1 MSTLKNMR
9 AEKAQKSEE
18 LAKIFDSVKDM
29 SELSSDQKEEI
40 KKRNDELAELGSKI
54 NELTNLEGVKDA
66 NKEELKNSQKV
77 SGMPV
82 YGEPEIE
89 APQTLGAE
97 FLQSDAYKSFVDG
110 GIKNIPFQS
119 DKAPFE
125 QKNTVTTSVW
135 TRDTIY
141 QLVAPPAEPDPNPVL
156 NLIDTINTDQTTY
169 YFLAETATNNA
180 AETAEGSAA
189 PEDAFTYSAVTEPV
203 RKFITTLPITAE
215 LLEDQA
221 GAKAYFDGR
230 LANHVMQKLEK
241 QVLGGS
247 GVSPDIEG
255 IVQRSGIN
263 SITYSAGAYPD
274 TVGGKLRTILEG
286 IKDVEANGQMSPD
299 AIVMSPAAYEA
310 LAGQVDG
317 NENFML
323 GASAQAGSPT
333 IWGLPVV
340 KSTQIGS
347 AVGLDTDVLIGKFGG
362 GLAVNH
368 VFRRGMELQIS
379 DSAADGDFGKD
390 ILTIKASLRY
400 ALAVY
405 RIASFTRI
413 LDIE

>member
-9 AEKAQKSEE
+9 AEKAQKSED
-18 LAKIFDSVKDM
+18 LAKIFDSVQDL

-54 NELTNLEGVKDA
+54 TELTDLEEKRNSLKD
-66 NKEELKNSQKV
+66 EMENSKKV

-82 YGEPEIE
+82 YGEPELDE
-89 APQTLGAE
+89 PKSLGQQ
-97 FLQSDAYKSFVDG
+97 FLDSDAYKSFVDH
-110 GIKNIPFQS
+110 GIKNIPFEA
-119 DKAPFE
+119 KT
-125 QKNTVTTSVW
+125 TVTTSVW

-141 QLVAPPAEPDPNPVL
+141 QQVVPAIEPNPNPVL
-156 NLIDTINTDQTTY
+156 DLVDSINTDQTTY
-169 YFLAETATNNA
+169 YFLQETATNNA

-189 PEDAFTYSAVTEPV
+189 PEDAFSYTAVTAPV

-221 GAKAYFDGR
+221 GARAYFDGR
-230 LANHVMQKLEK
+230 LANHVLQRLEK
-241 QVLGGS
+241 QFLIGG
-247 GVSPDIEG
+247 GVAPDVKG
-255 IVQRSGIN
+255 ITQQTGIN
-263 SITYSAGAYPD
+263 TITYTAGAYPA

-286 IKDVEANGQMSPD
+286 IKDVEVNGKLAPD

-317 NENFML
+317 NNNFML
-323 GASAQAGSPT
+323 GASAFAGSPT

-340 KSTQIGS
+340 KSSQIGG
-347 AVGLDTDVLIGKFGG
+347 AVSTTIDVVVGKWGG

-390 ILTIKASLRY
+390 ILTVKASLRY
-400 ALAVY
+400 ALAAY
-405 RIASFTRI
+405 KPQAFTRI
-413 LDIE
+413 NDIE